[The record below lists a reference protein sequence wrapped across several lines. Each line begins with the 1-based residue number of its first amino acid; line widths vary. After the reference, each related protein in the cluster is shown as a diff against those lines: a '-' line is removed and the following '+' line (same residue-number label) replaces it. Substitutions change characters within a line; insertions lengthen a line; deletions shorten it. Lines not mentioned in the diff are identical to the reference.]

1 MRPAQSFDILSYSEM
16 DGDPHAPQSITVML
30 RRWSTGDSSALDQLT
45 PLVYAELHG
54 LADAYMRGESH
65 APTLQPT
72 ALIHE
77 AYIRLID
84 QGVPDWNSRSH
95 FFRFSAHLMRQVL
108 VDHART
114 RGAAK
119 RGAGIQQVALSDV
132 HAAQPER
139 SIDLILLDQ
148 VLDRLSAFDER
159 RARAIEMRYFGG
171 LNEAEIAEALGISI
185 ATVRRDLRLAEAW
198 LAKEMKGTGQG

>member
-1 MRPAQSFDILSYSEM
+1 MG
-16 DGDPHAPQSITVML
+16 GDPHAPQSITVML
-30 RRWSTGDSSALDQLT
+30 RRWSTGDRSALEQLT
-45 PLVYAELHG
+45 PLVYAELRG
-54 LADAYMRGESH
+54 LADAYMRRESH

-114 RGAAK
+114 HGAAK
-119 RGAGIQQVALSDV
+119 RGAGMQQVTLSDL
-132 HAAQPER
+132 HLAQPER

-148 VLDRLSAFDER
+148 VLDRLADFDER
-159 RARAIEMRYFGG
+159 HARVVELRYFGG
-171 LNEAEIAEALGISI
+171 LSEAEAAETLGISV

-198 LAKEMKGTGQG
+198 LAKEMNG